1 MPIFSTLSLIITLI
15 FQSPQQLKIDS
26 LTQRLEETNGNEK
39 VIILN
44 DLFKMYRNNDP
55 LKAMKYTEQALQLAY
70 SINDYSGIAASLNN
84 KGVLYRHSGNLD
96 KALDNYIEAL
106 HIQEKQQFEDAIA
119 YTYSNIGTIYSLKN
133 EYQKALDYFLKA
145 NAQFESIGHNLRSIG
160 TLNNIGNVYSNM
172 NKYEDA
178 LEYYL
183 KSDKLYNNLEDQTQ
197 AFVPFTNIGNAYFNL
212 GKLDLALEF
221 YNKSLVY
228 EQRDNNLNG
237 QANALHNFGIVFSA
251 MGNHEQAIDFY
262 NKALDLAQE
271 TGDKYLLKTIYES
284 LAQMNFVMGD
294 YFLSY
299 SFLQLHNSVKDSL
312 LNEESNR
319 KIADLE
325 NAYAFE
331 QQQKEIQHLQTES
344 ELQKLRIS
352 NDENIITGII
362 SFSIMGIILTL
373 VIFKEYKEI
382 KKNKN
387 LLEIKTGEIEVQK
400 TIIEKKNE
408 NITESINYAQS
419 VQNSILTFDM
429 PSNQAHNSFILY
441 KPKDIVSGDF
451 YWYTNKNNY
460 DIYVTADCT
469 GHGVAGAFMTIIGV
483 SILNEIIIKEGITE
497 PKEILSILDERVINS
512 LKHKQTNSTGT
523 HGMDIG
529 ICLINHQTNTITFS
543 GANRPLYYFNN
554 GEFNEIKGSMAS
566 IGDSIID
573 TKVFESHNIK
583 YSSGDSFYMTS
594 DGYSDQFGGPKGK
607 KFMTKRFKSLLAE
620 IQPLEVNEQKNR
632 LDFEIENWMENYEQT
647 DDIVVTGIIC

>member
-1 MPIFSTLSLIITLI
+1 MLLLSLTFALLL
-15 FQSPQQLKIDS
+15 QSPQQLRIDS
-26 LTQRLEETNGNEK
+26 LAQRLDETNGKER
-39 VIILN
+39 VIVLN

-55 LKAMKYTEQALQLAY
+55 VKAMLYTEQALILAH
-70 SINDYSGIAASLNN
+70 SINDYSGIASSLNN

-96 KALDNYIEAL
+96 KALDSYIEAL
-106 HIQEKQQFEDAIA
+106 KIQEEQQFDDAVA
-119 YTYSNIGTIYSLKN
+119 YTHSNIGTIYSLKN
-133 EYQKALDYFLKA
+133 EYQKALEYFLKA
-145 NAQFESIGHNLRSIG
+145 NTQFESIGHNLRSIG

-178 LEYYL
+178 LGYYL
-183 KSDKLYNNLEDQTQ
+183 KSDKLYDELADQSQ
-197 AFVPFTNIGNAYFNL
+197 AFVPYTNIGNAYFNL
-212 GKLDLALEF
+212 GQLDLALEF
-221 YNKSLVY
+221 YNKSLVF

-237 QANALHNFGIVFSA
+237 QANALHNFGIVFST
-251 MGNHEQAIDFY
+251 MGNHQQAIDFY

-284 LAQMNFVMGD
+284 LAQTNFVMGD

-299 SFLQLHNSVKDSL
+299 SFLQLHNGIKDSL

-319 KIADLE
+319 KIAELE

-331 QQQKEIQHLQTES
+331 HQQKEIKHLKIES

-362 SFSIMGIILTL
+362 AFSIMGVILTL

-382 KKNKN
+382 KKNKK
-387 LLEIKTGEIEVQK
+387 LLEIKTDEIEVQK
-400 TIIEKKNE
+400 SIIEGKNE
-408 NITESINYAQS
+408 KITESINYAQS
-419 VQNSILTFDM
+419 VQNSILTFEM
-429 PSNQAHNSFILY
+429 PPNQEHNSFTLF

-451 YWYTNKNNY
+451 YWYTNKNNC

-497 PKEILSILDERVINS
+497 PKKVLDILDKRVINS
-512 LKHKQTNSTGT
+512 LKHKQSNSSGT
-523 HGMDIG
+523 HGMDIA
-529 ICLINHQTNTITFS
+529 ICLINHQLNSITFS

-566 IGDSIID
+566 IGDSIVD
-573 TKVFESHNIK
+573 TKIFESHTIQ
-583 YSSGDSFYMTS
+583 YSTGDSFYMTS

-607 KFMTKRFKSLLAE
+607 KFMTKRFKTLLSE
-620 IQPLEVNEQKNR
+620 IQPLEINEQKNR
-632 LDFEIENWMENYEQT
+632 LDLEIESWMENHEQT
-647 DDIVVTGIIC
+647 DDIVVTGIVC